1 MCCSVSITGHLVLAE
16 FDGEVTDIVV
26 GGGGGLAVLVDDGGA
41 EALEFA
47 VTEATKH
54 LNEPLMDIK
63 LKPGILLACI
73 NSMGTIKAAGC
84 VEIFPAL
91 RMSAPATWRM

>member
-1 MCCSVSITGHLVLAE
+1 MLLAE

-41 EALEFA
+41 DTFLAADEGE
-47 VTEATKH
+47 KH

-73 NSMGTIKAAGC
+73 NSMGKIKIPGGR
-84 VEIFPAL
+84 EIFPL
-91 RMSAPATWRM
+91 LIMFAPATWRK

>member
-1 MCCSVSITGHLVLAE
+1 MLLAE

-41 EALEFA
+41 EALEFD

-54 LNEPLMDIK
+54 LSEPLMDIK

-73 NSMGTIKAAGC
+73 NSMGKIKIPSRL
-84 VEIFPAL
+84 EIFPL
-91 RMSAPATWRM
+91 LIMFAPATWRK

>member
-1 MCCSVSITGHLVLAE
+1 MLLAE

-41 EALEFA
+41 EAPEFA

-73 NSMGTIKAAGC
+73 NSMGKIKIPSRL
-84 VEIFPAL
+84 EIFPL
-91 RMSAPATWRM
+91 LIMFAPATWRK

>member
-1 MCCSVSITGHLVLAE
+1 M
-16 FDGEVTDIVV
+16 
-26 GGGGGLAVLVDDGGA
+26 AVLVDDGGV

-63 LKPGILLACI
+63 LKPGILLAGI
-73 NSMGTIKAAGC
+73 NSMGKIKIPSRL
-84 VEIFPAL
+84 EIFPL
-91 RMSAPATWRM
+91 LIMFAPATWRK